1 MRNKRERVQI
11 FFNDESL
18 TRQEFK
24 DECDLALM
32 LKRFKRTP
40 EGRAALANASGHAEG
55 AQFLD
60 VSSIPDFQSARA
72 QLAQAN
78 ASFMA
83 LPAIVRRRFDNDSA
97 QFLDFILN
105 PANIE
110 EARSLGLAKPKEE
123 SPISPMA
130 TKGT

>member
-1 MRNKRERVQI
+1 MKRERVQI

-24 DECDLALM
+24 DECDLDLM

-40 EGRAALANASGHAEG
+40 EGRAALANASGFAEG
-55 AQFLD
+55 SKFLD
-60 VSSIPDFQSARA
+60 VSAIPDFQSARA

-123 SPISPMA
+123 SSISPMA

>member
-1 MRNKRERVQI
+1 MKRERVQI

-24 DECDLALM
+24 DECDLDLM

-40 EGRAALANASGHAEG
+40 EGRAAL
-55 AQFLD
+55 
-60 VSSIPDFQSARA
+60 
-72 QLAQAN
+72 AN

-123 SPISPMA
+123 SSISPMA

>member
-1 MRNKRERVQI
+1 MERKRVQI

-24 DECDLALM
+24 DECDLDLM

-40 EGRAALANASGHAEG
+40 EGRAALANASGFAEG

-83 LPAIVRRRFDNDSA
+83 LPAKLRRRFENDSA
-97 QFLDFILN
+97 QFLDFVLN
-105 PANIE
+105 PANAE
-110 EARSLGLAKPKEE
+110 EVRELGLCKPKEQ
-123 SPISPMA
+123 SPISPMES
-130 TKGT
+130 KGT